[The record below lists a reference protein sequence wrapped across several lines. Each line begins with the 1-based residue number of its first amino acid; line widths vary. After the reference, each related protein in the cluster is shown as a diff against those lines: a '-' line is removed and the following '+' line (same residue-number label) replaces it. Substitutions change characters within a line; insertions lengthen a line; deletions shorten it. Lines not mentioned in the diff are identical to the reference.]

1 MRLVLADT
9 GGIMDTELKD
19 NLRKRQT
26 WLRGLY
32 MLLFVVIYHIA
43 EFVVGA
49 VVLLQFIFTLVSG
62 DTNARLLRFGQ
73 SLSLYIYQ
81 MLRFLSFNSEDMP
94 FPFNDWPSA
103 NTDTNTK
110 EDEVT

>member
-1 MRLVLADT
+1 
-9 GGIMDTELKD
+9 MDPELKS

-32 MLLFVVIYHIA
+32 MLLFIVIYHVA

-62 DTNARLLRFGQ
+62 NTNARLLQFGQ
-73 SLSLYIYQ
+73 SLSRYAYQ
-81 MLRFLSFNSEDMP
+81 ILRFLTFNSEDLP
-94 FPFNDWPSA
+94 FPFNEWPSA
-103 NTDTNTK
+103 DTG
-110 EDEVT
+110 DE